1 MKRNAVVSAVVVAV
15 MVAAVI
21 ALVRIASPSG
31 DEPAAAEPLPSGSSI
46 PADVLVRADS
56 HRLSTAPAGSPV
68 FVEFLDLECEACR
81 AAFPVVEQL
90 RADYAGKVEFVLR
103 YFPIPSH
110 ANAMNAALAVE
121 AAARQGKLEQMYT
134 RMYQTQAQWGEKS
147 ESQASVFRQFA
158 QELGL
163 DLAAYDADIASPQ
176 VQARVEKD
184 RKDGIA
190 LGVQGTPTFF
200 LDGEMIRPQSED
212 EMRQLLDDAVAR

>member
-1 MKRNAVVSAVVVAV
+1 MKRNAIVSAVVAAV

-31 DEPAAAEPLPSGSSI
+31 EEPAAAEQLPSGSSV
-46 PADVLVRADS
+46 PADVLVRDDS

-90 RADYAGKVEFVLR
+90 RAEYAGKVEFVLR

-134 RMYQTQAQWGEKS
+134 RMYQTQAEWGEQS
-147 ESQASVFRQFA
+147 DSQAAVFRKFA

-176 VQARVEKD
+176 VKARVEKD
-184 RKDGIA
+184 REDGIA

-200 LDGEMIRPQSED
+200 LDGELIRPQSED
-212 EMRQLLDDAVAR
+212 ELRQMLDDAVAR